1 MHGEILQMWLTNL
14 KIAIIE
20 KDADSL
26 DKLLD
31 NIPQLEDE
39 KEIEEAVYLL
49 EEAKNLVTHLKDE
62 TAHSM
67 KQIKKNLE
75 FLRST
80 DIPTSLSFDMMS

>member
-1 MHGEILQMWLTNL
+1 MWLTNL

-20 KDADSL
+20 KNTDAL

-31 NIPQLEDE
+31 DIPQLKDE

-49 EEAKNLVTHLKDE
+49 EEAKSLVNGLKDE

-67 KQIKKNLE
+67 KLLKKNLS

-80 DIPTSLSFDMMS
+80 DIPTSRSLDMMS